1 MKPILPLFFSLLLLI
16 ALSCSRQPAPDAA
29 MSDDPARPEHDEC
42 GFGSVY
48 YWKTVLSLSD
58 YDRKFLKTHN
68 IGRIYLRMFD
78 VSPDK
83 YAADDNEKAVPN
95 ASLTVN
101 QRMYHFLQDSIETME
116 FVPVVYVT
124 IDALRAMKD
133 NEGVLASNIVTRV
146 RNMCSYNAI
155 PNVHELQLDCDWTA
169 GTEKSFFAL
178 CDSVRL
184 NISRLELPWRL
195 SSTIRL
201 HQLSGQAPP
210 VDWGVLMVYNTGN
223 FNDPDAHNSI
233 IDINDIEP
241 YLKHLSDYP
250 LHLDVAYPT
259 YSWQLLFRKR
269 QFIGLLNG
277 LNLADTV
284 RFVRKDAN
292 NYVAKRDVPYNNR
305 VILKGD
311 VIREEMSD
319 FKDIYKVKSMIEKHL
334 KGKRHSNIIY
344 HLDSANLSKYNKY
357 EISRIFNPR
366 P

>member
-1 MKPILPLFFSLLLLI
+1 MKPILPLFFSLLLT
-16 ALSCSRQPAPDAA
+16 ALSCSRQPATDAA
-29 MSDDPARPEHDEC
+29 VSEVPAFPEHEEC

-68 IGRIYLRMFD
+68 VGRVYLRMFD
-78 VSPDK
+78 VTEDK
-83 YAADDNEKAVPN
+83 YPANVNERTVPN
-95 ASLTVN
+95 ASLRVSDK
-101 QRMYHFLQDSIETME
+101 MCDFLKDSINETE
-116 FVPVVYVT
+116 FVPVVYIT
-124 IDALRAMKD
+124 IDALRAMRD
-133 NEGVLASNIVTRV
+133 NEGVLASNIVGRV

-178 CDSVRL
+178 CDSVRHY
-184 NISRLELPWRL
+184 ISQLELPWSL

-210 VDWGVLMVYNTGN
+210 VDWGVLMVYNTGS

-233 IDINDIEP
+233 IDIDDIEP
-241 YLKHLSDYP
+241 YLKHLSAYP

-269 QFIGLLNG
+269 QFIGLLSG

-284 RFVRKDAN
+284 HFARKDAN
-292 NYVAKRDVPYNNR
+292 NYVAKCDVPYNNR
-305 VILKGD
+305 LILKGD

-319 FKDIYKVKSMIEKHL
+319 FKDIYKAKSMIEKHL
-334 KGKRHSNIIY
+334 KGKRHSNILY
-344 HLDSANLSKYNKY
+344 HLDSANLSKYKNY
-357 EISRIFNPR
+357 EISRIFTPR